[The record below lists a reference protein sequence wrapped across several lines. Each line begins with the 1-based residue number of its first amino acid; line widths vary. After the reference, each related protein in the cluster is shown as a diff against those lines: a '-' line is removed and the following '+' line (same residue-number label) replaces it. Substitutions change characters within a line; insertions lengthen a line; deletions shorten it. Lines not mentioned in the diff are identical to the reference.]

1 MEDKDR
7 QEKKGIEE
15 VKEGGREGLK
25 DRKERKD
32 RGPSNAQHATTVN
45 NTVLYT

>member
-1 MEDKDR
+1 MK
-7 QEKKGIEE
+7 E
-15 VKEGGREGLK
+15 VKEGGGEGLK
-25 DRKERKD
+25 DRKERKE